1 MKLSLSVRIAEGFLS
16 KEIPILPLDEVAS
29 IAVQAG
35 YGGLCMRASQVGVHS
50 TPDVVGNARR
60 ILRQSQLPVTMLT
73 GNFDVVYN
81 NDRGPQSLRDIQPML
96 DLAMQLDA
104 RLIRVA
110 MKSAEDIPW
119 AQRAADRASELGI
132 RLAHQ
137 CHTLSLFETV
147 ESIENTL
154 TQIDR
159 PNFGLIFEPAN
170 LQLCNQ
176 DYGPATI
183 ERLAPWIFIVYL
195 QHQPRDS
202 NCQTRLETWC
212 RGVVAFDVIP
222 IHQTGSIDF
231 SKVIEGLKR
240 INYQGYV
247 TVHQSATQGQPP
259 AQSASL
265 TAEYLLCLEQ
275 SYELK

>member
-1 MKLSLSVRIAEGFLS
+1 LS
-16 KEIPILPLDEVAS
+16 KEIPILTLDEVAS
-29 IAVQAG
+29 VAVQAG
-35 YGGLCMRASQVGVHS
+35 YRGLCMRASQVGVHS
-50 TPDVVGNARR
+50 TPDVVANARR
-60 ILRQSQLPVTMLT
+60 ILQQSQLPVTMLT
-73 GNFDVVYN
+73 GNFDIVYN
-81 NDRGPQSLRDIQPML
+81 NDQGPQSLRDIQPTL

-110 MKSAEDIPW
+110 LKSAEDIPW
-119 AQRAADRASELGI
+119 AQRAADRAGELGI

-147 ESIENTL
+147 ESIEKTL
-154 TQIDR
+154 TQINR
-159 PNFGLIFEPAN
+159 SNFGLIFEPAN

-183 ERLAPWIFIVYL
+183 ERLAPWIFNVYL
-195 QHQPRDS
+195 QNQQLDS
-202 NCQTRLETWC
+202 NGQTHLETWC

-222 IHQTGSIDF
+222 IHQAGSIDF

-240 INYQGYV
+240 IDYQGYV
-247 TVHQSATQGQPP
+247 TVHQSATQGQSP

-265 TAEYLLCLEQ
+265 TAEYLRCLLFKL
-275 SYELK
+275 STYSF